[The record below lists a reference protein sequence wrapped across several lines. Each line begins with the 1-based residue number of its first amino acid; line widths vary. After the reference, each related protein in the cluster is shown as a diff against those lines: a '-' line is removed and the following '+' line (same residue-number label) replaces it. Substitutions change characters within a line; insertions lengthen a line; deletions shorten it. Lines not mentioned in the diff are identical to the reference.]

1 MIKETDNKATRFFEI
16 VTKMPKTIILIGLIF
31 IGLAT
36 AFVPQLY
43 KDTTADAFI
52 AKDNVA
58 LIYKEKVKEIFGLAD
73 PMVMAIINEDGIFN
87 PGTLQLIYDLNSQIE
102 KLPNVDID
110 RVTSL
115 ATASN
120 IYGDEEDDRRGFL

>member
-1 MIKETDNKATRFFEI
+1 MIKETDNKAIRFFEI

-73 PMVMAIINEDGIFN
+73 PMVMAVINEDGIFN
-87 PGTLQLIYDLNSQIE
+87 P
-102 KLPNVDID
+102 
-110 RVTSL
+110 
-115 ATASN
+115 
-120 IYGDEEDDRRGFL
+120 

>member
-16 VTKMPKTIILIGLIF
+16 VTTMPKTIILIGLIF
-31 IGLAT
+31 ICLAT

-110 RVTSL
+110 RR
-115 ATASN
+115 
-120 IYGDEEDDRRGFL
+120 YDRRGFL